1 MRLHEIH
8 YHKDDKAYEQSFFV
22 RFALST
28 VSNLE
33 VNSPHKTPRGCHVP
47 SRLNLG
53 GLKRL
58 EMCLIQYLKKI
69 SSLFWG
75 KESKG
80 RSREGFKGNL
90 EEAPE

>member
-1 MRLHEIH
+1 MIV
-8 YHKDDKAYEQSFFV
+8 KAYEQSFFV
-22 RFALST
+22 KFALST
-28 VSNLE
+28 VCNLE
-33 VNSPHKTPRGCHVP
+33 VYSPRKIPRGCHVPCFP

-53 GLKRL
+53 GLKWL
-58 EMCLIQYLKKI
+58 KMCLIQYLKKI

-90 EEAPE
+90 GEAAE

>member
-1 MRLHEIH
+1 MNFN

-22 RFALST
+22 KFALST

-47 SRLNLG
+47 CFPSRFNLG

-58 EMCLIQYLKKI
+58 KMCLIQYLKKI
-69 SSLFWG
+69 SSLFGG

-90 EEAPE
+90 GEAPE